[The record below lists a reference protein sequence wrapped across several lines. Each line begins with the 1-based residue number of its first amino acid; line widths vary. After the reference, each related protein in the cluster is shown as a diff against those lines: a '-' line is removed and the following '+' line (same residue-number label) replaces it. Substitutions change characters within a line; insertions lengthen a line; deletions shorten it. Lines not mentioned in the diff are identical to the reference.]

1 MVLGENMERRIE
13 NILNS
18 LEKSKFRS
26 SFKLGLKD
34 IEYIEQKGMDTIV
47 SHAKDF
53 VASRLADKS
62 KFKDGKQTPI
72 HGHPVFIAQ
81 HATATCCRE
90 CLSKWHHI
98 EHSHVLTNEEQE
110 YVVSVII
117 AWIKLQIK
125 NFDI

>member
-1 MVLGENMERRIE
+1 MNLGEDMERKIE

-34 IEYIEQKGMDTIV
+34 IKYVEQKGMDTIV

-62 KFKDGKQTPI
+62 KFKDGKQTPM

>member
-1 MVLGENMERRIE
+1 MNLGEDMERRIE

-34 IEYIEQKGMDTIV
+34 IKYIEQKGMDTIV

-62 KFKDGKQTPI
+62 KFKDGKQTPM

>member
-1 MVLGENMERRIE
+1 MNLGEDMDRRIE

-34 IEYIEQKGMDTIV
+34 IKYVEQKGMDTIV

-62 KFKDGKQTPI
+62 KFKDGKQTPM

>member
-1 MVLGENMERRIE
+1 MNLGEDMERRIE

-34 IEYIEQKGMDTIV
+34 IKYIEQKGMDTIV
-47 SHAKDF
+47 LHAKDF

-62 KFKDGKQTPI
+62 KFKDGKQTPM

>member
-1 MVLGENMERRIE
+1 MNLGENMERRIE

-34 IEYIEQKGMDTIV
+34 IKYIEQKGMDTIV

-62 KFKDGKQTPI
+62 KFKDGKQTPM

>member
-1 MVLGENMERRIE
+1 MNLGEDMERRIE

-34 IEYIEQKGMDTIV
+34 IKYVEQKGMDTIV

-62 KFKDGKQTPI
+62 KFKDGKQTPM

-110 YVVSVII
+110 YIVSVII

>member
-1 MVLGENMERRIE
+1 MNLGENMERRIE

-34 IEYIEQKGMDTIV
+34 IKYVEQKGMDTIV

-62 KFKDGKQTPI
+62 KFKDGKQTPM

-117 AWIKLQIK
+117 AWIKLQIE
-125 NFDI
+125 NFGK